1 MKIQEHK
8 IEKFAYFSLS
18 HFTKNQSRSMELLKR
33 VVTNN
38 KRYPS
43 VCTHLY
49 GSYLKT
55 DLFDNPVLVTCVTI
69 HPDGSTYNYD
79 DKIFLGK
86 VIGFSHY
93 PEEVLKPEEYADPD
107 TQRVLYSDYF
117 LNALH

>member
-1 MKIQEHK
+1 MKIQEYK
-8 IEKFAYFSLS
+8 IEKFAYFSQT
-18 HFTKNQSRSMELLKR
+18 HFDKNKLYLTKFLKSVILNNRS
-33 VVTNN
+33 
-38 KRYPS
+38 YPS

-55 DLFDNPVLVTCVTI
+55 DLFDNPVLVTRVTI
-69 HPDGSTYNYD
+69 HPDGSTYNYN